1 MIERNQAYEIVIASL
16 KEVFEQNGIAP
27 PASLT
32 EETVLVGADPVLDS
46 LGVVQLIVE
55 VEQRVEQDH
64 GISVTLANDKAMSQK
79 NSPFR
84 TVGVLADHVIATA
97 LEGAS

>member
-1 MIERNQAYEIVIASL
+1 MIARKDAYEIVVASL
-16 KEVFEQNGIAP
+16 KEVFEQVGTP
-27 PASLT
+27 PPDSIG
-32 EETVLVGADPVLDS
+32 EDTVLVGNDAVLDS

-55 VEQRVEQDH
+55 VEQRVEGAH
-64 GISVTLANDKAMSQK
+64 GVSVTLANDKAMSAR

-97 LEGAS
+97 QEAAS

>member
-1 MIERNQAYEIVIASL
+1 MIARKDAYGIVVASL
-16 KEVFEQNGIAP
+16 QEVFAQTGMPAP
-27 PASLT
+27 EVIG
-32 EETVLVGADPVLDS
+32 EETVLVGTDAVLDS

-55 VEQRVEQDH
+55 VEQRVEQEHD
-64 GISVTLANDKAMSQK
+64 ISVTLANDKAMSAR

-97 LEGAS
+97 QEAAS